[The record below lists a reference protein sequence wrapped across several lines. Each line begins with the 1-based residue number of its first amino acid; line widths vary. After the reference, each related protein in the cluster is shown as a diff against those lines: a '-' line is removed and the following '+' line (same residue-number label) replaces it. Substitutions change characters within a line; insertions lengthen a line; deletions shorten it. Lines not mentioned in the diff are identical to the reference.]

1 MALSLRLAILTTI
14 FKNIFVEGI
23 KNSQCQPSHIKTHK
37 LHFRRDAAPLL
48 QLELRLYFLGHLT
61 CAFRMIKTILFYCI
75 SHERLVW
82 NECYMCVVFSF
93 QNLYSKRLQ
102 SAQLQRKDKV
112 CWWKWKM
119 VWPEDFIL
127 QDSAGN
133 IVIRVR
139 KFWTKYTGGFNTT
152 EHFHKIVISR
162 PSSKNE
168 FIQTMKCIA
177 PLLHIPWQLTSSSN
191 ENTQFKDA
199 KWSEEKS
206 TSQSLFVQLC
216 RLHFVLK

>member
-1 MALSLRLAILTTI
+1 MHFAWSKRFSFI
-14 FKNIFVEGI
+14 V
-23 KNSQCQPSHIKTHK
+23 SHTRGWFGMNVI
-37 LHFRRDAAPLL
+37 
-48 QLELRLYFLGHLT
+48 
-61 CAFRMIKTILFYCI
+61 
-75 SHERLVW
+75 
-82 NECYMCVVFSF
+82 CVVFSF

-191 ENTQFKDA
+191 GNTEFKDA
-199 KWSEEKS
+199 NEVKKKVYFNHY
-206 TSQSLFVQLC
+206 LFNYVDFIL
-216 RLHFVLK
+216 F